1 MQKALEFCAEPR
13 ILPEVEMIKMPDI
26 NNAFDKRNGK
36 EVGFRD
42 VIDTVF
48 LKDAQ

>member
-1 MQKALEFCAEPR
+1 MLEFCAEPR

-26 NNAFDKRNGK
+26 NNAFHKMNDKK
-36 EVGFRD
+36 ICFRY
-42 VIDTVF
+42 VIGMVF